1 MGEFSIF
8 HWLVVLAVV
17 LIFFG
22 GRRIPEVMKGLGEG
36 IRSFKDGMSGMAG
49 GAAQTAT
56 AAAPAP
62 VASPT
67 GITAKPGKGQVAL
80 SWSASAG
87 ASSYNVK
94 RSGTSGGPYALIVST
109 GVDELHGRRIGERH
123 LLLCSFLRRPEWRK
137 HEFRGS
143 ERHACLSCKRNDS
156 LSN

>member
-8 HWLVVLAVV
+8 HWLIVLAVV

-36 IRSFKDGMSGMAG
+36 IRSFKDGMSG
-49 GAAQTAT
+49 GAAS

-62 VASPT
+62 TVMAAPT
-67 GITAKPGKGQVAL
+67 GVTAKPGQGQVAL
-80 SWSASAG
+80 NWSASSG

-109 GVDELHGRRIGERH
+109 GSTSYTDEGLASGTYYYVISSVGSSGE
-123 LLLCSFLRRPEWRK
+123 SVNSVEVTGTP
-137 HEFRGS
+137 
-143 ERHACLSCKRNDS
+143 A
-156 LSN
+156 

>member
-1 MGEFSIF
+1 MGEFSVF
-8 HWLVVLAVV
+8 HWLVVLAIV

-36 IRSFKDGMSGMAG
+36 IRSFKDGMAG
-49 GAAQTAT
+49 GAAAP

-62 VASPT
+62 AVSAPT

-109 GVDELHGRRIGERH
+109 GATSYTDEGLASGTYYYVISSVGAGGE
-123 LLLCSFLRRPEWRK
+123 STNSVEVTGTP
-137 HEFRGS
+137 S
-143 ERHACLSCKRNDS
+143 
-156 LSN
+156 

>member
-36 IRSFKDGMSGMAG
+36 IRSFKDGMSG
-49 GAAQTAT
+49 GAAAT
-56 AAAPAP
+56 TAAPAP
-62 VASPT
+62 TAVSAPA
-67 GITAKPGKGQVAL
+67 GVTAKPGRGQVAL
-80 SWSASAG
+80 SWNASTG

-109 GVDELHGRRIGERH
+109 GTTNYTDEGLASGTFYYVISSVAANGE
-123 LLLCSFLRRPEWRK
+123 SANSVEVSGTP
-137 HEFRGS
+137 S
-143 ERHACLSCKRNDS
+143 
-156 LSN
+156 

>member
-36 IRSFKDGMSGMAG
+36 IRSFKDGVSG
-49 GAAQTAT
+49 GAATAT
-56 AAAPAP
+56 ATAPAP
-62 VASPT
+62 TAVSAPAGVA
-67 GITAKPGKGQVAL
+67 AKPGRTQVAL
-80 SWSASAG
+80 SWNASAG

-109 GVDELHGRRIGERH
+109 AATSYTDEGLVSGTFYYVISTVGANGE
-123 LLLCSFLRRPEWRK
+123 SANSIEVSGTP
-137 HEFRGS
+137 S
-143 ERHACLSCKRNDS
+143 
-156 LSN
+156 